1 MRAKLRQQLD
11 PILYRIER
19 LDEDKYGYLLISPMF
34 VTLAILAFYPLLRT
48 LWVSIHGNDLYGQT
62 PIGEFVGADNYVNI
76 LTGDANLIM
85 PYPFFDSGDLLGSA
99 LVVTLL
105 ITAASVTIGTVMGLG
120 MALILNKEFR
130 GRAYARMIV
139 ILPWA
144 IPIVIQGM
152 MFYLLFQPSISFLT
166 EPLHSLGIF
175 SSNPLINTR
184 DSILIM
190 ILVDAW
196 RRIPFIALII
206 LAGLASIDQSLYNV
220 AKVAGASKWQQF
232 RLITLPLIKP
242 VVFIGMI
249 FYTIS
254 SMKIYGVV
262 EASAGCRTVPTLSCL
277 VVETFRQQR
286 WGTAS
291 AVAFITA
298 ILIGA
303 VVTVYLVQFRSEVS
317 DSE

>member
-1 MRAKLRQQLD
+1 MLAKIRQQLN

-48 LWVSIHGNDLYGQT
+48 FWVAIHGNDLYGRS
-62 PIGEFVGADNYVNI
+62 PIGDFVGLDNFVNI
-76 LTGDANLIM
+76 LNGDANLIM
-85 PYPFFDSGDLLGSA
+85 PYPFFESGDLLGSA

-105 ITAASVTIGTVMGLG
+105 ITVASVAVGTVMGLG

-130 GRAYARMIV
+130 GRTYARMIV

-152 MFYLLFQPSISFLT
+152 MFYLLFEPSISFLT
-166 EPLHSLGIF
+166 EPLHNLGLF
-175 SSNPLINTR
+175 SANPLISTR
-184 DSILIM
+184 DSIIIM
-190 ILVDAW
+190 VLVDAW

-232 RLITLPLIKP
+232 RLVTFPLIKP
-242 VVFIGMI
+242 VVLIGMI

-262 EASAGCRTVPTLSCL
+262 EASAGCQTVPTLSCL
-277 VVETFRQQR
+277 VVDTFRQQR

-291 AVAFITA
+291 AVAFLTA
-298 ILIGA
+298 IIIGA
-303 VVTVYLVQFRSEVS
+303 VVTIYLVQFRSEVGT
-317 DSE
+317 DE